1 VLLHTHKP
9 KQKKTAL
16 GFGSWFWVLC
26 FWVVLL
32 LPQPPQKN
40 KQTHTTQKKQTPR
53 VFRNLVNIQL
63 ISTNKKMI
71 QLFFYPI
78 NLLNAIKRG
87 CIILIYLLNSYP
99 VNAYIDITNTII
111 INIK

>member
-1 VLLHTHKP
+1 M
-9 KQKKTAL
+9 
-16 GFGSWFWVLC
+16 
-26 FWVVLL
+26 
-32 LPQPPQKN
+32 
-40 KQTHTTQKKQTPR
+40 
-53 VFRNLVNIQL
+53 FRNLVNIQL

>member
-1 VLLHTHKP
+1 M
-9 KQKKTAL
+9 
-16 GFGSWFWVLC
+16 
-26 FWVVLL
+26 
-32 LPQPPQKN
+32 
-40 KQTHTTQKKQTPR
+40 
-53 VFRNLVNIQL
+53 FRNLVNIQL

-87 CIILIYLLNSYP
+87 CTILIYLLNSYP